1 LSDLSSEGQKFTLDI
16 EHVFCYYHV
25 KVRFRGDAM
34 LTTQERMEVFHEVL
48 NRLAP
53 EMRARLTT
61 DLTPRAAA
69 PAVSLQ
75 GLLYR
80 LGPVPHYSAL
90 IGMCEDGLPFLFDLK
105 DPSAGSILIVGDE
118 NSGKTHLLQT
128 VLSSASALN
137 PPEDVMFSVIT
148 TNPGR
153 YQSMEKVGNC
163 NTVLSAYD
171 RLASE
176 LVVELAEL
184 TEERR
189 YGRNRGNVE
198 ILAIDDLAAFVQNND
213 YEVNAYLKWLVEHG
227 PSSAVWSI
235 ATILPAQA
243 WRIGGGLQEAFGAQL
258 TGWTSSHQLSPE
270 IQPQSVNQGDPEMFI
285 ASLGDE
291 WVRFWVPEIH

>member
-1 LSDLSSEGQKFTLDI
+1 
-16 EHVFCYYHV
+16 
-25 KVRFRGDAM
+25 M

-53 EMRARLTT
+53 EARACLTT
-61 DLTPRAAA
+61 DLTPQAGT
-69 PAVSLQ
+69 PAISLQ
-75 GLLYR
+75 GLLHR

-118 NSGKTHLLQT
+118 NSGKTRLLQT

-137 PPEDVMFSVIT
+137 PPEDVMFYVIT

-153 YQSMEKVGNC
+153 YQSMEKAGNC

-227 PSSAVWSI
+227 PRSAVWSI

-243 WRIGGGLQEAFGAQL
+243 WRIRGGLMEAFGTQL
-258 TGWTSSHQLSPE
+258 TGWTSSHQLPPE
-270 IQPQSVNQGDPEMFI
+270 IQSQPVNQGDPEMFI
-285 ASLGDE
+285 AALGEE
-291 WVRFWVPEIH
+291 WVRFWVPDID